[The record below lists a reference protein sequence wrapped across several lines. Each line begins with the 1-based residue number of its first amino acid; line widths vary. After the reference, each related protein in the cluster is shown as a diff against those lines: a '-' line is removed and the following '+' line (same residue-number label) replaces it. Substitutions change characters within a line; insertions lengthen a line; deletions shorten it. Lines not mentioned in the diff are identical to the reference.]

1 MLIDYYI
8 IIYSM
13 INLTDYTNIIYG
25 FILSAIIM
33 LTVLAWKDLLD
44 DYILKYFPDNKNVQ
58 LKWKWIYAGIMTTA
72 FAIMT
77 RYFNV
82 QPIS

>member
-1 MLIDYYI
+1 
-8 IIYSM
+8 M

-44 DYILKYFPDNKNVQ
+44 DYILKYFPGDRNAQ
-58 LKWKWIYAGIMTTA
+58 LKWKWVYACIMTST
-72 FAIMT
+72 FVIMT
-77 RYFNV
+77 RYFNI
-82 QPIS
+82 QSIK